1 MSKSR
6 IVAFLS
12 FTTAEKLPRMKELWS
27 GRARGPY
34 EKGNETELSR
44 GSRCRAVSRARGPYE
59 KGTETCETERR
70 DIVNPIAARGPYEK
84 ATEITTTFQSPSHRC
99 RI

>member
-27 GRARGPY
+27 G
-34 EKGNETELSR
+34 
-44 GSRCRAVSRARGPYE
+44 RARGPYE